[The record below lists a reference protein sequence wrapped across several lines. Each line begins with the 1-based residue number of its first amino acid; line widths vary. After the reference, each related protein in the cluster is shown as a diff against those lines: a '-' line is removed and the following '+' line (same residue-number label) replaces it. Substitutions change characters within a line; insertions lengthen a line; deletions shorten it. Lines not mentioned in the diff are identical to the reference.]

1 LFFAACLPIYTDKKR
16 TWVAC
21 LFLKN
26 VNFDFM
32 QANNAC
38 RILVYR
44 GEKGLQRSLIMKGIH
59 GEYEKPC
66 LQNKQGFQVLF

>member
-1 LFFAACLPIYTDKKR
+1 
-16 TWVAC
+16 
-21 LFLKN
+21 
-26 VNFDFM
+26 M